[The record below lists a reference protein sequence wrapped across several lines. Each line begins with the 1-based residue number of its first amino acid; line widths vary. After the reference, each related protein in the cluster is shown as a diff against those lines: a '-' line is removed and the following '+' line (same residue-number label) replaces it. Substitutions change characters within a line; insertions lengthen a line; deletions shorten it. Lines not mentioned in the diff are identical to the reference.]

1 MNCLK
6 MSAKECED
14 KVVLHELKEIWPNEL
29 SEEDIRFR
37 RFFFPFIVAVWSLRP
52 IPLTNPTDYKAE
64 LIYY

>member
-37 RFFFPFIVAVWSLRP
+37 RFFFSLHSCSLVVTSYSTYESHRFQG
-52 IPLTNPTDYKAE
+52 
-64 LIYY
+64 